1 MSNQRIFRR
10 LAVSTRNGLV
20 QSVPQNIL
28 GCGNLLCAVVEEPPP
43 DPAILAQFSFVAA
56 ATEGGVGVFW
66 GLGPEVDNAVPP
78 PAGQGN
84 FDTFDSEEGLMSFGF
99 VEGLPGASECP
110 LRIEIFQNGE
120 PFTSV
125 DLAWDSG
132 TDAHTSGGPDP
143 VSAVMVVGES
153 YTGLIRQLP
162 CD

>member
-1 MSNQRIFRR
+1 MIRR

-28 GCGNLLCAVVEEPPP
+28 GCGNLLCAVVEAPPP

-56 ATEGGVGVFW
+56 GTEGGVGVYW
-66 GLGPEVDNAVPP
+66 ELAPESGNAVPP
-78 PAGQGN
+78 PPGRGALMTIDQGEGPAG
-84 FDTFDSEEGLMSFGF
+84 FGF

-120 PFTSV
+120 PFV
-125 DLAWDSG
+125 AIDLPWNSG
-132 TDAHTSGGPDP
+132 AGQHTSGGPAP
-143 VSAVMVVGES
+143 VPTAMVEGES

-162 CD
+162 CLP

>member
-28 GCGNLLCAVVEEPPP
+28 GCGNLLCAVVAH

-56 ATEGGVGVFW
+56 ATEGGVGVSW
-66 GLGPEVDNAVPP
+66 GMGPEFDNAVPP

-84 FDTFDSEEGLMSFGF
+84 FDTFDSEEGLRGFGF
-99 VEGLPGASECP
+99 VEGLPGTSECP

-120 PFTSV
+120 LLMSN

-132 TDAHTSGGPDP
+132 EGWHTSGPPAP
-143 VSAVMVVGES
+143 VPAMMVDGES

-162 CD
+162 CPP

>member
-28 GCGNLLCAVVEEPPP
+28 GCGNLLCAVVEAPPP

-56 ATEGGVGVFW
+56 GTEGGVGVYW
-66 GLGPEVDNAVPP
+66 ESAPESGNAVPP
-78 PAGQGN
+78 PPGRGALM
-84 FDTFDSEEGLMSFGF
+84 TLDSGEGPEGFGLA
-99 VEGLPGASECP
+99 GLPGASECP

-120 PFTSV
+120 PFV
-125 DLAWDSG
+125 AIDLYRDSMSG
-132 TDAHTSGGPDP
+132 EHTSGGPAP
-143 VSAVMVVGES
+143 VPTAMVEGES

-162 CD
+162 CLP